1 MAWLSH
7 IFKKEKSGNLRLD
20 WLGTDMHSHLVPG
33 IDDGS
38 PDMVTSIELIKGFV
52 DLGYSKVITTPHILG
67 EVYPNTADGIK
78 EGAASV
84 NDALEKSG
92 IRIDFSAAAE
102 YFIDD
107 RLMELLRTKTP
118 LLTIG
123 GNMVLVEF
131 SMISLPLDAQEILF
145 ELQMNNYQPVIAHPE
160 RYTYLGR
167 KKNWFEE
174 LKVSGCLL
182 QLNLLSLTGH
192 YGRLVQEL
200 AEHLVTKDMYDFA
213 GTDLH
218 HYRHLEALRKL
229 GSSSLLNRLKDSGS
243 LKNQLL

>member
-1 MAWLSH
+1 M
-7 IFKKEKSGNLRLD
+7 
-20 WLGTDMHSHLVPG
+20 
-33 IDDGS
+33 
-38 PDMVTSIELIKGFV
+38 
-52 DLGYSKVITTPHILG
+52 
-67 EVYPNTADGIK
+67 
-78 EGAASV
+78 
-84 NDALEKSG
+84 
-92 IRIDFSAAAE
+92 
-102 YFIDD
+102 
-107 RLMELLRTKTP
+107 
-118 LLTIG
+118 
-123 GNMVLVEF
+123 
-131 SMISLPLDAQEILF
+131 
-145 ELQMNNYQPVIAHPE
+145 
-160 RYTYLGR
+160 
-167 KKNWFEE
+167 KNWFEE